1 MVQVTHIYL
10 IIKLNKYTRKK
21 KCQWGTLDWVW
32 RWFLLGCVA
41 CFCAVSLVCM
51 NVTDDILIRRLK
63 LPKASPSRL
72 KSIQLQ
78 MDSIKSM
85 SYFSKITNIKNISNI
100 EIYFQYSC
108 IHILT
113 MILLNKA
120 MICNGATLFRKHSYL
135 GSILSIVKLL
145 IILFCTR
152 WNYKTT
158 KWMVSVCII

>member
-1 MVQVTHIYL
+1 MSMRYIGLGMEEMVPVGMYCLFLCSKPGLYECYWWHFNKTLKIAKGVTV
-10 IIKLNKYTRKK
+10 K
-21 KCQWGTLDWVW
+21 
-32 RWFLLGCVA
+32 
-41 CFCAVSLVCM
+41 
-51 NVTDDILIRRLK
+51 
-63 LPKASPSRL
+63 L

-158 KWMVSVCII
+158 KWMVSVCLI